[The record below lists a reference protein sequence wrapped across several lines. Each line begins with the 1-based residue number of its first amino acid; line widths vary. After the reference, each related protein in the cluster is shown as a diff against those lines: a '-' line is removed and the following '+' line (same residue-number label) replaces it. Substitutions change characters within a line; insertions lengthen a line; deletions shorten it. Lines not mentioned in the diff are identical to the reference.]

1 MLLVAWLISS
11 ISTMA
16 PIWRVIHNVCA
27 LTKVGTVLKII
38 IFEKVNFGFVMN
50 SMYTC
55 MFVNK
60 LLLKFEGAK
69 YGDWWEE
76 EEKKLSLVS
85 RLP

>member
-1 MLLVAWLISS
+1 
-11 ISTMA
+11 
-16 PIWRVIHNVCA
+16 
-27 LTKVGTVLKII
+27 
-38 IFEKVNFGFVMN
+38 
-50 SMYTC
+50 MYTC

-60 LLLKFEGAK
+60 LLLKFEGAIK